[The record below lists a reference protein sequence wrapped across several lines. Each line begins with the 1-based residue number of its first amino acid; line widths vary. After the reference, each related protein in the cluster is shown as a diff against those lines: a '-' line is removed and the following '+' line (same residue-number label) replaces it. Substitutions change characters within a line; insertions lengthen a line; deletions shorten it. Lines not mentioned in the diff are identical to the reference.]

1 MNFAEAMAELFAG
14 RRIRRESWDKGFYW
28 CFVDGVLREF
38 GDESQAVRN
47 VNDDEIHATDWELQ

>member
-14 RRIRRESWDKGFYW
+14 RRIRRKSWDKGFYW

-38 GDESQAVRN
+38 GDESHAVRN
-47 VNDDEIHATDWELQ
+47 VNDDEIHATDWETQ